1 MALRSNLFKHH
12 TENGLLKEKIPSEHK
27 EQVAICRW
35 MEKRGIFFTA
45 IPNGG
50 MRDAN
55 TRSMLKQEGVIA
67 GAPDLMVIL
76 DEGRILWLE
85 MKRRKGGSVSAVQK
99 AFHKKLIE
107 LGHDVVV
114 CKGALEARIEIEK
127 RGN

>member
-1 MALRSNLFKHH
+1 M
-12 TENGLLKEKIPSEHK
+12 ENGLPELKAPSEHD
-27 EQVAICRW
+27 EQVALCRW
-35 MEKRGIFFTA
+35 LRKREFFFFA
-45 IPNGG
+45 VGNGG
-50 MRDAN
+50 IRDAI
-55 TRSMLKQEGVIA
+55 TAKRMKDEGVTA
-67 GAPDLMVIL
+67 GVPDLIIIL
-76 DEGRILWLE
+76 PEGKTLWIE